1 MLPSGEAQA
10 QLDACSADIEP
21 HTSADSSLN
30 AAQKEKMCRVGAT
43 LWAYFVA
50 GVRAGAPTQ
59 NGSTIDVPIEKSGVL
74 TKAYALA
81 KPAVFA
87 NLDRWED
94 PQYAEDVKL
103 SFGCAYLAGY
113 KAGNK
118 ASEHLPPAT
127 IDAPA
132 FEATFKEVRDEMR
145 NKLKRIKPP
154 DPGAADFGTRVGMG
168 C

>member
-1 MLPSGEAQA
+1 MFPGGQAQA
-10 QLDACSADIEP
+10 QLDACSSDIKP
-21 HTSADSSLN
+21 YTDADSSLN
-30 AAQKEKMCRVGAT
+30 PAQKEKVCRVGAT

-59 NGSTIDVPIEKSGVL
+59 DGTVIEIPIEKTGVVA
-74 TKAYALA
+74 KAYAMS

-87 NLDRWED
+87 NLDKWED
-94 PQYAEDVKL
+94 PQYSDDVKL

-113 KAGNK
+113 KAANK
-118 ASEHLPPAT
+118 ASQHLPPAT

-132 FEATFKEVRDEMR
+132 FEVVFKEVRDEMQ
-145 NKLKRIKPP
+145 NKLKRIRPP
-154 DPGAADFGTRVGMG
+154 DPGAAKSGARVGMG